1 MRALALLLLSLLAV
15 ARANVVIRGEVRT
28 PELLVGSTCW
38 AAFRTA
44 CRSYEAAVLGAVPRS
59 ESCPEYHRDVWCVVQ
74 EPNDVPGLQRETFYV
89 VDGTAR
95 RRATRTEPRL

>member
-59 ESCPEYHRDVWCVVQ
+59 ESCPNITVTFGALCRS
-74 EPNDVPGLQRETFYV
+74 PMTSPGCSARRSTSWT
-89 VDGTAR
+89 TAR